1 MAQCTMHLMTDVYVG
16 DTGDQKVHV
25 DKRVQAEKIGKRA
38 RCGKIETLRMKASHC
53 SRTNTIMTQSISF
66 QSATA

>member
-16 DTGDQKVHV
+16 NTSDQKVDV
-25 DKRVQAEKIGKRA
+25 DKRVQAEKIRKGA
-38 RCGKIETLRMKASHC
+38 RSGKIKTFRMKASHC